1 MTDRAIFNR
10 VYTSFTPG
18 STPVWLVNG
27 AGVTTTPVTTQ
38 AFTAGEDL
46 IQGQVV
52 CLSGTYAVSASA
64 ASGVDNYL
72 LNPIGITTAAA
83 SGNTTV
89 YVNLDNIAVITAA
102 NITGETSL
110 TPGQYYY
117 LSKYTGQLVRYSTA
131 SGTVSASGGY
141 AVLSNL
147 GLALSASELNVEIQ
161 PSVDLYS

>member
-27 AGVTTTPVTTQ
+27 AGVTTTPVSTQ

-52 CLSGTYAVSASA
+52 ALSGTYAVSASA
-64 ASGVDNYL
+64 ASGSATNL
-72 LNPIGITTAAA
+72 LNPIGLASAAA
-83 SGNTTV
+83 SGSTTV
-89 YVNLDNIAVITAA
+89 YVNLDDIAVVTAA
-102 NITGETSL
+102 NIVGEAAL

-117 LSKYTGQLVRYSTA
+117 LSKYSGKLVRYSTA

-147 GLALSASELNVEIQ
+147 GLALSASELSVEIQ